1 MRLTGQEVKANL
13 TDIEGRYNKL
23 IAEFTKHSNVD
34 GINLIKK
41 ILPLEQAK
49 AQVDGVQNEINRLY
63 QNQSTQEQRIQ
74 AQVQV
79 GLISHFEGQQQLKAL
94 YAETV
99 AELEKQ
105 IPVLEKLAQMP
116 GAQGEAARNSLEN
129 MKLKIAELK
138 TAGNE
143 LEKAFKEGLTQGIQ
157 SSLMGLANGTMTLKD
172 AVKNLAITILNAM
185 TQIAAQQLAMQASSA
200 IGGWLGF
207 AGSAASAAGGAVAAA
222 TGGHIRGP
230 GTSTSDSI
238 PARLSDGE
246 FVVRAAMVSRYG
258 VDFLHAINRGQ
269 LGKYASG
276 GLVSS
281 PDMPSYREPSLSDS
295 LRDGRAGSQVIASP
309 VNIQQTLAVD
319 SAELFTAG
327 LKTNEGI
334 KAVITMLRAN
344 KQTVKDAL
352 N

>member
-1 MRLTGQEVKANL
+1 
-13 TDIEGRYNKL
+13 
-23 IAEFTKHSNVD
+23 
-34 GINLIKK
+34 
-41 ILPLEQAK
+41 
-49 AQVDGVQNEINRLY
+49 
-63 QNQSTQEQRIQ
+63 
-74 AQVQV
+74 
-79 GLISHFEGQQQLKAL
+79 
-94 YAETV
+94 
-99 AELEKQ
+99 
-105 IPVLEKLAQMP
+105 
-116 GAQGEAARNSLEN
+116 
-129 MKLKIAELK
+129 
-138 TAGNE
+138 
-143 LEKAFKEGLTQGIQ
+143 
-157 SSLMGLANGTMTLKD
+157 
-172 AVKNLAITILNAM
+172 
-185 TQIAAQQLAMQASSA
+185 
-200 IGGWLGF
+200 
-207 AGSAASAAGGAVAAA
+207 
-222 TGGHIRGP
+222 
-230 GTSTSDSI
+230 
-238 PARLSDGE
+238 
-246 FVVRAAMVSRYG
+246 MVSHYG